1 MKDCNVGAETMCFGR
16 ELQSLA
22 MATRKARLPT
32 EVSLTGDNQPIGSG
46 SLDNVWL
53 MYWNH
58 AIRIAVAKTW

>member
-1 MKDCNVGAETMCFGR
+1 MCFGR

-58 AIRIAVAKTW
+58 AIRIAVAK